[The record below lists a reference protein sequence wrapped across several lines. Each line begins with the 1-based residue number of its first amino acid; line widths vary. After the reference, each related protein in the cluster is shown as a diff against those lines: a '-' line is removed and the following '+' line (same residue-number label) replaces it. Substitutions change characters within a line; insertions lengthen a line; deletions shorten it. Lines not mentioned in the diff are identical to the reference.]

1 MFTDIISGTQ
11 TLILG
16 DDYPSGGK
24 NVFTHHV
31 GANFQKFGLD
41 VVPEIL
47 TPLKLVQVH
56 KKGGGGTFRQTF
68 SSLLLSCDNEKLTIS
83 RSHIKVFSQTH
94 PSCFGEYR
102 PTFFLFKHGTDLF
115 IISVFVSSGGLRED
129 VDLFECARVW
139 PPWTECSLVTPH
151 LEI

>member
-16 DDYPSGGK
+16 DDYPSGGE

-68 SSLLLSCDNEKLTIS
+68 SPLLLSCDYKKLTIS
-83 RSHIKVFSQTH
+83 REHIKVFCKTYRSH
-94 PSCFGEYR
+94 LKEYH
-102 PTFFLFKHGTDLF
+102 PTFFLFGPGADLF
-115 IISVFVSSGGLRED
+115 ILSVFESSGGLRED
-129 VDLFECARVW
+129 VDVFEYARVW
-139 PPWTECSLVTPH
+139 PPWTQCSLVTPH